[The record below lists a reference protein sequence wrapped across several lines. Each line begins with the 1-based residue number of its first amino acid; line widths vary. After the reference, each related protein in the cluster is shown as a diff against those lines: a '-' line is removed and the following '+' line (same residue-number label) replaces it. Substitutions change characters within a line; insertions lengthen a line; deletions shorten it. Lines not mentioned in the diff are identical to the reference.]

1 MNEQQILF
9 TAEVA
14 HEVNRIYCAAI
25 GDNSQP
31 RWADAPEW
39 QQNSAIDG
47 VRFHLANPDAGPEA
61 SHNNWSRAKYAEGWV
76 YGPIKDPKRKQHPCL
91 LPFTDL
97 PKEQQIKDHLF
108 RGVVHLAMK
117 HTEDEE

>member
-25 GDNSQP
+25 GDTSQP
-31 RWADAPEW
+31 LWADAPEW

-47 VRFHLANPDAGPEA
+47 VRFHLANPDAGPDL
-61 SHNNWSRAKYAEGWV
+61 SHNNWMAQKLNDGWTF
-76 YGPIKDPKRKQHPCL
+76 GPVKDPALKQHPCIV
-91 LPFTDL
+91 PYKDL
-97 PKEQQIKDHLF
+97 PKEQQIKDYLF
-108 RGVVHLAMK
+108 RGVVHLAMR